1 MRASTALASRR
12 FFFVSFE
19 CLTRVPACAH
29 VCHWQTADDGDE
41 PGGHRNFIS
50 ATMQTGLC
58 DWSAK
63 YFAQPVMKVE
73 PLPPSQ
79 HASL

>member
-1 MRASTALASRR
+1 M
-12 FFFVSFE
+12 FD
-19 CLTRVPACAH
+19 PCAR

-73 PLPPSQ
+73 PLPLPPPPSQ

>member
-1 MRASTALASRR
+1 M
-12 FFFVSFE
+12 SFE
-19 CLTRVPACAH
+19 CLTRVPACVPMCARL
-29 VCHWQTADDGDE
+29 CHWQTADDGDE

-73 PLPPSQ
+73 PLPPPSQ